1 MPCSMR
7 CVASSPAERLEDAAR
22 HAPFPTVRSGLPANA
37 PIEWLRCG
45 AKDLRAC
52 GKVSLFYGICFA
64 ATGLLLLLALRHAV
78 QLVTAV
84 TTGFMLVGP
93 FFAIGLYE
101 LSRRRERG
109 ESLNLLPTLAV
120 WRRNLAGIGIYSLIL
135 IVLYLLWARA
145 SLVMFALFYQGG
157 MPTLEGFLAQIAKF
171 DNIEFMAA
179 YLIVGAIFAGLVF
192 AFSVVSIPMM
202 LDRNQDT
209 VTAMLASFLALVRNL
224 PAMLVWGAL
233 IVGLTAAGIAT
244 AFVGLIVT
252 MPLVGHATWHAYRA
266 LIEPREAT

>member
-1 MPCSMR
+1 MD
-7 CVASSPAERLEDAAR
+7 DAAR
-22 HAPFPTVRSGLPANA
+22 HAPFPTVRSDLPAAA
-37 PIEWLRCG
+37 PIEWLRRGAEDFKACG
-45 AKDLRAC
+45 AP
-52 GKVSLFYGICFA
+52 SLFYGACFA
-64 ATGLLLLLALRHAV
+64 GTGLLLFLALRHAV

-109 ESLNLLPTLAV
+109 ESLTLIPTLAV

-157 MPTLEGFLAQIAKF
+157 MPTLEGFLAQVAMF
-171 DNIEFMAA
+171 DNIEFMVA

-209 VTAMLASFLALVRNL
+209 VTAMLASFLALVRNV
-224 PAMLVWGAL
+224 PTMLVWGFM
-233 IVGLTAAGIAT
+233 IVLLTAAGIAT
-244 AFVGLIVT
+244 AFIGLIVT

-266 LIEPREAT
+266 LIEPGETT